1 MVKSW
6 RESEVSI
13 WRAGPAHQQCTDDS
27 RHKVRPPPGKM
38 SWEGQTT
45 GRPGQRAP
53 SRAKAAKA
61 VR

>member
-27 RHKVRPPPGKM
+27 RHKVRPPRARCPGKDRL
-38 SWEGQTT
+38 QVD
-45 GRPGQRAP
+45 Q
-53 SRAKAAKA
+53 AKEHRRERKLL
-61 VR
+61 RL